1 MQYLKIG
8 IKPYNE
14 VLELQ
19 RCLHKARV
27 EKGICDTV
35 VFCEHPP
42 VFTLGKRDCG
52 EDIISDSSAIK
63 KDGIEVIKTDRGGRI
78 TYHGPGQLVA
88 YFIFDIVALG
98 KGVKDFVNM
107 VEEACLKTLARFGIT
122 AERDEKYPGLW
133 IAGKKIAALG
143 FHVSGGVTMHG
154 IALNVAPNLSHY
166 RHIIPCGIRERGITS
181 MKEILRNAPPME
193 EVIEA
198 FCQALDDSTDENVR
212 RFSSSL
218 NAFKASAF
226 LKSSGRD
233 FR

>member
-52 EDIISDSSAIK
+52 EDIISDNSAIK

-98 KGVKDFVNM
+98 KWVKDFVN
-107 VEEACLKTLARFGIT
+107 
-122 AERDEKYPGLW
+122 
-133 IAGKKIAALG
+133 
-143 FHVSGGVTMHG
+143 
-154 IALNVAPNLSHY
+154 
-166 RHIIPCGIRERGITS
+166 
-181 MKEILRNAPPME
+181 IL
-193 EVIEA
+193 
-198 FCQALDDSTDENVR
+198 
-212 RFSSSL
+212 
-218 NAFKASAF
+218 
-226 LKSSGRD
+226 
-233 FR
+233 